1 MVLNEFIDSL
11 IKGDRKT
18 CLKYVADYINENPD
32 YLKLYEEVFKKSLYE
47 VGEMW
52 EYNKITVATEHLAT
66 SITESLLNH
75 IYTDMKFLNNTGK
88 RIIVAC
94 TEKEEH
100 QVGIKMVADVFESN
114 GWETFFLGANIPA
127 GELILFIDSIKPD
140 LLALSL
146 SIYFNLPNLEK
157 MVKLIRERFPDLPII
172 IGGQAFRYGGK
183 DILLNY
189 DNVKFIPD
197 LYSLELF
204 IKDDAVK
211 G

>member
-1 MVLNEFIDSL
+1 
-11 IKGDRKT
+11 
-18 CLKYVADYINENPD
+18 
-32 YLKLYEEVFKKSLYE
+32 
-47 VGEMW
+47 
-52 EYNKITVATEHLAT
+52 
-66 SITESLLNH
+66 
-75 IYTDMKFLNNTGK
+75 
-88 RIIVAC
+88 
-94 TEKEEH
+94 
-100 QVGIKMVADVFESN
+100 
-114 GWETFFLGANIPA
+114 
-127 GELILFIDSIKPD
+127 
-140 LLALSL
+140 
-146 SIYFNLPNLEK
+146 